1 MGAGTRGRGA
11 GQAPSPPTQLASVEK
26 QQCPRQPEAAGPRW
40 AKGLVSPNTL
50 QGKRA
55 PPSMPWGSTGRMAGS
70 AEGKVLGIRQGP
82 RELGRKVPCQVSAL
96 AEGALWAAL
105 PELLAFAL
113 PSPCQRHR
121 QRGPWYPAEGPSP
134 HAAELYGELGE
145 PRFSCGYLDGQYPTL
160 AVSGRGTRSCPVY
173 STPHGSSPL
182 QQEGVSLRSLR
193 SCPRSSCLDRLKDV
207 ESCYEA
213 WESGRDPGVSTSR
226 VSWALL
232 QDPGV
237 FEGPR
242 SLQGRPGLL
251 SHGLSLRLRGLAPNT
266 ARSSPTEAEPRHPA
280 PPGWG
285 SAGRRLGGAAG
296 RGVAQEPRTLPP
308 RPAQWGLGS
317 RPHGP
322 AGDPSEPGW
331 GCILGPLAQ
340 RSRSLSGT
348 DSSHFGLT
356 LQRSHKQD
364 RPLTQAYA

>member
-1 MGAGTRGRGA
+1 M
-11 GQAPSPPTQLASVEK
+11 
-26 QQCPRQPEAAGPRW
+26 
-40 AKGLVSPNTL
+40 
-50 QGKRA
+50 
-55 PPSMPWGSTGRMAGS
+55 
-70 AEGKVLGIRQGP
+70 
-82 RELGRKVPCQVSAL
+82 

-134 HAAELYGELGE
+134 HAAELYGGWGGE
-145 PRFSCGYLDGQYPTL
+145 PRFSCGYLDGQYPAL

-242 SLQGRPGLL
+242 SLQGQPGI
-251 SHGLSLRLRGLAPNT
+251 T
-266 ARSSPTEAEPRHPA
+266 
-280 PPGWG
+280 
-285 SAGRRLGGAAG
+285 
-296 RGVAQEPRTLPP
+296 EPRTVAPPP
-308 RPAQWGLGS
+308 RSGS
-317 RPHGP
+317 KYSAEFPHRGRTPSSGSPGMGKRGP
-322 AGDPSEPGW
+322 EVGW
-331 GCILGPLAQ
+331 GRGARGCPGAADASAQASAVGTWLA
-340 RSRSLSGT
+340 T
-348 DSSHFGLT
+348 
-356 LQRSHKQD
+356 
-364 RPLTQAYA
+364 